1 MIHDTMLATSFD
13 DMPCICVLGRTAS
26 GCRNTQSYR
35 AAAGYKTPQHSPAA
49 CGHLVP
55 PSAQAWPLSQTLPR
69 VWQCWKPPRRGLFGQ
84 RLRPSTGVRFRVPRN
99 RGINCTTPDPLTA
112 VSTPSCRAFK
122 CTANAINPSKW
133 GSALAPKSDITLSPR
148 DNVYSMVLMASARK
162 RPVFRLQCRQFDS

>member
-69 VWQCWKPPRRGLFGQ
+69 VWQCWKPPRECGSGFLVTAESTVQPQILSQQFQPPVVEPSLLLSHWQAPSLLLSHWQAPRSGLPPPHRTAQEVGDFPPG
-84 RLRPSTGVRFRVPRN
+84 FFDF
-99 RGINCTTPDPLTA
+99 TP
-112 VSTPSCRAFK
+112 
-122 CTANAINPSKW
+122 
-133 GSALAPKSDITLSPR
+133 
-148 DNVYSMVLMASARK
+148 
-162 RPVFRLQCRQFDS
+162 